1 VLDEKNNWSKSADW
15 LELKK
20 LAEKTEKGVSQIKPE
35 LKPPIA
41 DTAENWIENFGTER
55 TPVVERHMMLE
66 SDIQKVLEL
75 EDATNLAD
83 PETWKEPNSA
93 PATRSFM
100 LPVVG
105 TFSGIAVF
113 EIEGLDPNMETFED
127 LCKLTE
133 MRTSKEIPLHAKLLT
148 LIADSEIQSDL
159 DAAVNPARYA
169 GVGVYTPNAAPLI

>member
-1 VLDEKNNWSKSADW
+1 
-15 LELKK
+15 
-20 LAEKTEKGVSQIKPE
+20 
-35 LKPPIA
+35 
-41 DTAENWIENFGTER
+41 
-55 TPVVERHMMLE
+55 
-66 SDIQKVLEL
+66 
-75 EDATNLAD
+75 
-83 PETWKEPNSA
+83 
-93 PATRSFM
+93 M

-133 MRTSKEIPLHAKLLT
+133 MRTSKEIPLQAKLLT
-148 LIADSEIQSDL
+148 LIAESEIQSDL